1 MRGPLPGTK
10 ARAPG
15 SKMLRCGADRRRSPR
30 SQRGP
35 RGGRVDRA
43 QRSGASLNTA
53 TRGKPLRLGPRTP
66 EDPRATGAPAPQRPS
81 RGHRAGEGPP
91 APATAK
97 VRTGVQRPEPEGER
111 SGPRA
116 RVGTGNGC
124 GNGIGNGVAQVTYI
138 HIFQSH
144 TRASFPPDSV
154 RGKDAS
160 VCACARAREVSTFR
174 SALQAQNGEVVH
186 GIGVLKLDIHHTPIW
201 EYAPT
206 RRGIPAIV
214 QKP

>member
-1 MRGPLPGTK
+1 M
-10 ARAPG
+10 
-15 SKMLRCGADRRRSPR
+15 ADRRRSPG

-91 APATAK
+91 APATASA
-97 VRTGVQRPEPEGER
+97 RTGVQRPEPEGER

-124 GNGIGNGVAQVTYI
+124 GTGIGNGVAQVTYI
-138 HIFQSH
+138 HIYSNH
-144 TRASFPPDSV
+144 THERPSPLTPSGGRTRVCV
-154 RGKDAS
+154 R
-160 VCACARAREVSTFR
+160 ARARGVSNFEVR
-174 SALQAQNGEVVH
+174 C
-186 GIGVLKLDIHHTPIW
+186 K
-201 EYAPT
+201 
-206 RRGIPAIV
+206 R
-214 QKP
+214 KPVRLFTE